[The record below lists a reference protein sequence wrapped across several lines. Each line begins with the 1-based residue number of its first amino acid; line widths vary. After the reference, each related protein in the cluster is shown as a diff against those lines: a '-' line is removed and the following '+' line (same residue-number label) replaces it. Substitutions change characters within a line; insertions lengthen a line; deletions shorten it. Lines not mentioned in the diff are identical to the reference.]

1 MSDDFVID
9 FDRVSDCFMATPQ
22 SSKAY
27 DFLDEYAT
35 ADSEFWGKSLMLRDV
50 KDFLAKAE
58 RYGLTVYC
66 VPFYK

>member
-9 FDRVSDCFMATPQ
+9 FDRVSGLFMVTPN

-35 ADSEFWGKSLMLRDV
+35 ADSEFWGKSLMLRDIQ
-50 KDFLAKAE
+50 DFVAQAE
-58 RYGLTVYC
+58 RSGLTTGS
-66 VPFYK
+66 YK